1 MDDITYLTDAQGEV
15 IGERNRDTKYPWRE
29 RKMQTWKLARLYELG
44 GWPDY
49 AERAA
54 TCSTNLKYWAMENGD
69 MQLQWAN
76 FCHLRLCPICITR
89 RAKKA
94 AYQLSRVLDKVQAEH
109 DGTMYLFLT
118 LTVQNCQ
125 GYALGDTLGQLTKAW
140 DRLMHHQQV
149 KRSVKGWY
157 RAIEITRNG
166 EDGTY
171 HPHIHAILA
180 VEPAYFGRKSGLYIT
195 QKEWIDRWK
204 MALGVAYRPSVRIQ
218 TTKAKGEYA
227 GGRAAAVEAAK
238 YAVKDEDYID
248 PKLPEIEAVD
258 IVETYTKALH
268 RRRLVAFGGWL
279 KEAAKALGAD
289 EPEDGDLVH
298 IDQETIRGD
307 VADLIEEYHW
317 HFGAGDYVLT
327 DRRTNPLKVVRS
339 KGDGPQA
346 APGRPP
352 AKEEGEK
359 GER

>member
-1 MDDITYLTDAQGEV
+1 MNDITYLTDAQGEI
-15 IGERNRDTKYPWRE
+15 IGERNRDTKYPWKE
-29 RKMQTWKLARLYELG
+29 RKMLTFKLARLYELA
-44 GWPDY
+44 GWQDY
-49 AERAA
+49 ANRVAA
-54 TCSTNLKYWAMENGD
+54 CSRWLQYDTWADGT
-69 MQLQWAN
+69 QKLVAAN

-125 GYALGDTLGQLTKAW
+125 GYALGATLGQLTKAW
-140 DRLMHHQQV
+140 DRLMKHRQV
-149 KRSVKGWY
+149 QRSVKGWY

-166 EDGTY
+166 DRKDRKWYGTY

-180 VEPAYFGRKSGLYIT
+180 VEPAYFAKRSGLYIT
-195 QKEWIDRWK
+195 KSEWIERWQK
-204 MALGVAYRPSVRIQ
+204 AMGVSYRPSVQIQ
-218 TTKAKGEYA
+218 VTKAKGEYS

-248 PKLPEIEAVD
+248 PNLPEAEAVD

-289 EPEDGDLVH
+289 NPEDGDLVH
-298 IDQETIRGD
+298 VEQETIRGD
-307 VADLIEEYHW
+307 VADLIEEYQW

-327 DRRTNPLKVVRS
+327 DRRPNPLKVVRENGG
-339 KGDGPQA
+339 KV
-346 APGRPP
+346 
-352 AKEEGEK
+352 E
-359 GER
+359 